1 MMTSTPPVPATWRDN
16 SMSRGEAAMGPV
28 YRVLKGNFCD
38 DLSAKP
44 HEAKTTAD
52 SGAKA
57 LRNQARRWVVYITT
71 PR

>member
-1 MMTSTPPVPATWRDN
+1 MMTSTPPVPATCRDN
-16 SMSRGEAAMGPV
+16 SMSKGEAAMGPV
-28 YRVLKGNFCD
+28 YIDLNGNLCD

-44 HEAKTTAD
+44 HETKAAAD

-57 LRNQARRWVVYITT
+57 RRNQARRWMVCITT

>member
-1 MMTSTPPVPATWRDN
+1 
-16 SMSRGEAAMGPV
+16 MSRGEAAMGPV

-44 HEAKTTAD
+44 HEAKTTAE

-57 LRNQARRWVVYITT
+57 LRNKALRWVLFITT

>member
-1 MMTSTPPVPATWRDN
+1 
-16 SMSRGEAAMGPV
+16 MSKGEAAMGPV

-44 HEAKTTAD
+44 HEAKTTAE

-57 LRNQARRWVVYITT
+57 LRNKALRWVLFITT